1 MFKFFIKLII
11 ESLFMIRFRYV
22 VKDFEKFIDDWGK
35 FLKLSPD
42 DHFLSLPPSVGNG
55 YFYGKVIND
64 AMSFL
69 VMNVKFNDDIMLDRE
84 AVDETSL
91 LLYFIQVD
99 AKGLY
104 QVSTDLDKVE
114 YNGNVKRRVVFL
126 SSTNYPIQ
134 VQYSKNTELKLIGIY
149 FKHSLLRKFLKK
161 DVLHYLKE
169 YSQSRLK
176 NRDKRTIAKDED
188 ILLREI
194 FETDIQDEFGQIV
207 LYNRILLLVE
217 KVLNRLLIT
226 EMPMAKAR
234 KLKEEDMDGLKEVEM
249 VLSEK
254 ELEKFPS
261 INNLSR
267 IALMSSSKLK
277 KRFKEVYGMKL
288 YEFYN
293 HNRLS
298 KARKWIETGET
309 NIKEA
314 AYRIGF
320 SNLSNF
326 SKAFKK
332 EFGFLPSQLVA

>member
-1 MFKFFIKLII
+1 MV
-11 ESLFMIRFRYV
+11 RFQYV
-22 VKDFEKFIDDWGK
+22 VKDFEKFIDDWGR
-35 FLKLSPD
+35 FLKIKPD
-42 DHFLSLPPSVGNG
+42 NHFLSLPLHLGNG

-69 VMNVKFNDDIMLDRE
+69 VMKAKFNDDITLDRN

-99 AKGLY
+99 STGLY
-104 QVSTDLDKVE
+104 QVTTDVDKVE
-114 YNGNVKRRVVFL
+114 YSGNVKRRNVFI

-134 VQYSKNTELKLIGIY
+134 VRYSKGTELKLIGIY

-161 DVLHYLKE
+161 DVFHYLQE

-176 NRDKRTIAKDED
+176 DRDKRTIAKEEA

-194 FETDIQDEFGQIV
+194 FATDIHDELGKIV

-226 EMPMAKAR
+226 EMPTAKTK
-234 KLKEEDMDGLKEVEM
+234 KLKEEDLDGLKEVESI
-249 VLSEK
+249 LSEK

-267 IALMSSSKLK
+267 VALMSSSKLK

-298 KARKWIETGET
+298 KAKKWIETGET

-332 EFGFLPSQLVA
+332 EFGYLPSQLVA

>member
-1 MFKFFIKLII
+1 MVHFT
-11 ESLFMIRFRYV
+11 YV
-22 VKDFEKFIDDWGK
+22 VRDFEKFIDDWGR
-35 FLKLSPD
+35 FLKIKPD
-42 DHFLSLPPSVGNG
+42 NHFLSLPSSVGNG
-55 YFYGKVIND
+55 YFYGKAIND

-69 VMNVKFNDDIMLDRE
+69 VMKAKFNDEIILERQ

-114 YNGNVKRRVVFL
+114 YNGNVKRRVVFI

-161 DVLHYLKE
+161 DVFHYLKE

-176 NRDKRTIAKDED
+176 NSNKRTIVKEED

-194 FETDIQDEFGQIV
+194 FETDIHDELGKIV

-226 EMPMAKAR
+226 EMPAKTK
-234 KLKEEDMDGLKEVEM
+234 KLKEEDMDGLKEVESI
-249 VLSEK
+249 LSEK

-267 IALMSSSKLK
+267 IAFMSSSKLK

>member
-1 MFKFFIKLII
+1 MV
-11 ESLFMIRFRYV
+11 RFRYV
-22 VKDFEKFIDDWGK
+22 VKDFEKFIDDWGR
-35 FLKLSPD
+35 FLEIKPD
-42 DHFLSLPPSVGNG
+42 NHYLSLPPHLGTG

-69 VMNVKFNDDIMLDRE
+69 VMKAKFNDDIILDRE
-84 AVDETSL
+84 ADSETSL

-99 AKGLY
+99 STGLY
-104 QVSTDLDKVE
+104 RVTTDVDQVE
-114 YNGNVKRRVVFL
+114 YNGNVKRRNVFI

-134 VQYSKNTELKLIGIY
+134 IRYSKGTELKLIGIY
-149 FKHSLLRKFLKK
+149 FKHSLLRRFLKK
-161 DVLHYLKE
+161 DVFHYLQE
-169 YSQSRLK
+169 YSQSRLQ
-176 NRDKRTIAKDED
+176 NRDKRVIAKEEAV
-188 ILLREI
+188 LLPAI
-194 FETDIQDEFGQIV
+194 FQTNIHDEFGQIV

-226 EMPMAKAR
+226 EMPIAKA
-234 KLKEEDMDGLKEVEM
+234 KKIKEEDMDGLKEVESI
-249 VLSEK
+249 LSEK

-267 IALMSSSKLK
+267 VALMSSSKLK

-298 KARKWIETGET
+298 KAKKWIETGET
-309 NIKEA
+309 NIKED
-314 AYRIGF
+314 AYIIGF
-320 SNLSNF
+320 SNLINF

-332 EFGFLPSQLVA
+332 EFGYLPSQLVA

>member
-1 MFKFFIKLII
+1 MIKLI
-11 ESLFMIRFRYV
+11 EEFLFMVHFTYV
-22 VKDFEKFIDDWGK
+22 VRDFEKFIDDWGR
-35 FLKLSPD
+35 FLKIKPD
-42 DHFLSLPPSVGNG
+42 NHFLSLPSSVGNG
-55 YFYGKVIND
+55 YFYGKAIND

-69 VMNVKFNDDIMLDRE
+69 VMKAKFNDEIILERQ

-114 YNGNVKRRVVFL
+114 YNGNVKRRVVFI

-161 DVLHYLKE
+161 DVFHYLKE

-176 NRDKRTIAKDED
+176 NSNKRTIVKEED

-194 FETDIQDEFGQIV
+194 FETDIHDELGKIV

-226 EMPMAKAR
+226 EMPEARAK
-234 KLKEEDMDGLKEVEM
+234 KPKEEDMGGLKEVESI
-249 VLSEK
+249 LSEK

-267 IALMSSSKLK
+267 IAFMSSSKLK

>member
-1 MFKFFIKLII
+1 MFFIKLI
-11 ESLFMIRFRYV
+11 EEFLFMVRFRYV
-22 VKDFEKFIDDWGK
+22 VKDFEKFIDDWGR
-35 FLKLSPD
+35 FLKIKPAN
-42 DHFLSLPPSVGNG
+42 HYLSLPPNLGTG

-69 VMNVKFNDDIMLDRE
+69 VMKAKFNDDIILDRE

-99 AKGLY
+99 STGLY
-104 QVSTDLDKVE
+104 QVTTDVDNVE
-114 YNGNVKRRVVFL
+114 YNGNVKRRNVFI
-126 SSTNYPIQ
+126 SSTNYPIR
-134 VQYSKNTELKLIGIY
+134 VRYSKDTELKLIGIY

-161 DVLHYLKE
+161 DVFHYLQE
-169 YSQSRLK
+169 YSQARLK
-176 NRDKRTIAKDED
+176 NRDKRTIAKEEAV
-188 ILLREI
+188 LLQEI
-194 FETDIQDEFGQIV
+194 FETDLHDEFGQIV

-226 EMPMAKAR
+226 EMAAARAK
-234 KLKEEDMDGLKEVEM
+234 KPKEEDMDGLKEVEAI
-249 VLSEK
+249 LSEK

-298 KARKWIETGET
+298 KAKKWIETGET

-332 EFGFLPSQLVA
+332 EFGYLPSQLVA

>member
-1 MFKFFIKLII
+1 ML
-11 ESLFMIRFRYV
+11 RFRYT
-22 VKDFEKFIDDWGK
+22 VKDFEKFIDDWGQ
-35 FLKLSPD
+35 FLNTRPE
-42 DHFLSLPPSVGNG
+42 DHYLVLPPAVGNG

-64 AMSFL
+64 AMSF
-69 VMNVKFNDDIMLDRE
+69 VIMNVKFNDDIMLDRE
-84 AVDETSL
+84 AVDETNL

-161 DVLHYLKE
+161 DVFHYLKE

-194 FETDIQDEFGQIV
+194 FKADIHDEFGQIV
-207 LYNRILLLVE
+207 LYNRILLLIE

-226 EMPMAKAR
+226 EMPLARAK
-234 KLKEEDMDGLKEVEM
+234 KMKEEDMDGLKEVESI
-249 VLSEK
+249 LSQK
-254 ELEKFPS
+254 DLEKFPS
-261 INNLSR
+261 VNNLSR
-267 IALMSSSKLK
+267 VALMSSSKLK

-298 KARKWIETGET
+298 NARKWIETGET

>member
-1 MFKFFIKLII
+1 
-11 ESLFMIRFRYV
+11 MIHFRYA
-22 VKDFEKFIDDWGK
+22 VKDFEKFIDDWGQ
-35 FLKLSPD
+35 FLKINPD
-42 DHFLSLPPSVGNG
+42 DHFLSLPSSLGTG
-55 YFYGKVIND
+55 YFYGKIIND

-69 VMNVKFNDDIMLDRE
+69 VMKAKFNDDIILDRQ
-84 AVDETSL
+84 AIDETSL

-99 AKGLY
+99 TKGLY

-114 YNGNVKRRVVFL
+114 YTGNVKRRVVFL

-134 VQYSKNTELKLIGIY
+134 VQYSKNTELKLIGVY
-149 FKHSLLRKFLKK
+149 FKHSLLRKFLKR
-161 DVLHYLKE
+161 DVFHYLKE

-176 NRDKRTIAKDED
+176 DRDKRAIAKDED

-194 FETDIQDEFGQIV
+194 FKTDVHDELGQII

-226 EMPMAKAR
+226 EMPVARAK
-234 KLKEEDMDGLKEVEM
+234 KPKEEDMGGLKEVEM
-249 VLSEK
+249 ILSEK

-267 IALMSSSKLK
+267 IAFMSSSKLK

-298 KARKWIETGET
+298 KAKKWIETGET

-320 SNLSNF
+320 ANLSNF

-332 EFGFLPSQLVA
+332 EFGVLPSQLVA

>member
-1 MFKFFIKLII
+1 MIEEFLFILAGPTRS
-11 ESLFMIRFRYV
+11 EGV
-22 VKDFEKFIDDWGK
+22 EKFIDDLGK
-35 FLKLSPD
+35 FLNINPD
-42 DHFLSLPPSVGNG
+42 NHCLSLPSSVGNG
-55 YFYGKVIND
+55 YFYGKAIND

-69 VMNVKFNDDIMLDRE
+69 VMNAKFSDDIMLERR

-114 YNGNVKRRVVFL
+114 YKGNVKRRVVFI

-134 VQYSKNTELKLIGIY
+134 VQYSKGTELKLIGIY

-161 DVLHYLKE
+161 DVFHYLKE

-176 NRDKRTIAKDED
+176 NSDKRTIVKEED

-194 FETDIQDEFGQIV
+194 FETDIHDELGKIV
-207 LYNRILLLVE
+207 LYTRILLLVE

-226 EMPMAKAR
+226 EMPVSKTK
-234 KLKEEDMDGLKEVEM
+234 KLKEEDMDGLKEVESI
-249 VLSEK
+249 LAEK

>member
-1 MFKFFIKLII
+1 MV
-11 ESLFMIRFRYV
+11 RFRYV
-22 VKDFEKFIDDWGK
+22 VKDFEKFIDDWGQ
-35 FLKLSPD
+35 FLKTTPD
-42 DHFLSLPPSVGNG
+42 NHCLSLPPSLGTG

-69 VMNVKFNDDIMLDRE
+69 VMNVKFNDDIILDRQ
-84 AVDETSL
+84 AIDETSL

-104 QVSTDLDKVE
+104 HVSTDLDQVE
-114 YNGNVKRRVVFL
+114 YNGNVKRRIIFI
-126 SSTNYPIQ
+126 SSTNYPIK

-161 DVLHYLKE
+161 DVFHYLKE

-176 NRDKRTIAKDED
+176 NRDKRTIAKEED

-194 FETDIQDEFGQIV
+194 FETDMHDELGKIV
-207 LYNRILLLVE
+207 LYSRILLLVE
-217 KVLNRLLIT
+217 KFLNRLLIT
-226 EMPMAKAR
+226 EMPAAKTK
-234 KLKEEDMDGLKEVEM
+234 KLKEEDMEALKEVELI
-249 VLSEK
+249 LSEK
-254 ELEKFPS
+254 ELEKFPTIS
-261 INNLSR
+261 KLSR
-267 IALMSSSKLK
+267 IALMSGSKLK

>member
-1 MFKFFIKLII
+1 
-11 ESLFMIRFRYV
+11 MIHFRYAV
-22 VKDFEKFIDDWGK
+22 TDFEKFIDDWGQ
-35 FLKLSPD
+35 FLKINPD
-42 DHFLSLPPSVGNG
+42 DHFLSLPSSLGTG
-55 YFYGKVIND
+55 YFYGKIIND

-69 VMNVKFNDDIMLDRE
+69 VMKAKFNDDIILDRQ
-84 AVDETSL
+84 AIDETSL

-99 AKGLY
+99 TKGLY

-114 YNGNVKRRVVFL
+114 YTGNVKRRVVFL

-134 VQYSKNTELKLIGIY
+134 VQYSKNTELKLIGVY
-149 FKHSLLRKFLKK
+149 FKHSLLRKFLKR
-161 DVLHYLKE
+161 DVFHYLKE

-176 NRDKRTIAKDED
+176 DRDKRAIAKDED

-194 FETDIQDEFGQIV
+194 FKTDVHDELGQIV
-207 LYNRILLLVE
+207 LYNRILLLIE

-226 EMPMAKAR
+226 EMPVARAK
-234 KLKEEDMDGLKEVEM
+234 KPKEEDMDGLKEVEM
-249 VLSEK
+249 ILSEK

-267 IALMSSSKLK
+267 VALMSSSKLK

-326 SKAFKK
+326 SKAFKR
-332 EFGFLPSQLVA
+332 EFGVLPSQLVA

>member
-1 MFKFFIKLII
+1 MV
-11 ESLFMIRFRYV
+11 RFRYV
-22 VKDFEKFIDDWGK
+22 VKDFEKFIDDWGR
-35 FLKLSPD
+35 FLKIRPD
-42 DHFLSLPPSVGNG
+42 NHYLSLPPHLGTG

-69 VMNVKFNDDIMLDRE
+69 VMKVKFNDDIILDRD

-99 AKGLY
+99 STGFY
-104 QVSTDLDKVE
+104 QVTTDVDQVE
-114 YNGNVKRRVVFL
+114 YNGNVKRRNVFI

-134 VQYSKNTELKLIGIY
+134 IRYSKDTELKLIGIY

-161 DVLHYLKE
+161 DVFHYLQE

-176 NRDKRTIAKDED
+176 NRDKRVIAKEEA

-194 FETDIQDEFGQIV
+194 FQTNIHDEFGQIV

-226 EMPMAKAR
+226 EMPAARAK
-234 KLKEEDMDGLKEVEM
+234 KPKEEDMEGLKEVEA

-298 KARKWIETGET
+298 KAKKWIETGET

-332 EFGFLPSQLVA
+332 EFGYLPSQLVA

>member
-1 MFKFFIKLII
+1 MV
-11 ESLFMIRFRYV
+11 RFRYV
-22 VKDFEKFIDDWGK
+22 VKDFETFIDDWGR
-35 FLKLSPD
+35 FLKIKPD
-42 DHFLSLPPSVGNG
+42 NHYLSLPPNLGSG

-69 VMNVKFNDDIMLDRE
+69 VMKAKFNDDIILDRK

-99 AKGLY
+99 STGLY
-104 QVSTDLDKVE
+104 QVTTDVDKVE
-114 YNGNVKRRVVFL
+114 YNGHVKRRNVFI

-134 VQYSKNTELKLIGIY
+134 VHYSKDTELKLIGIY
-149 FKHSLLRKFLKK
+149 FKHSLLRRFLKK
-161 DVLHYLKE
+161 DVFHYLQE

-176 NRDKRTIAKDED
+176 NRDKRTIAKEEAV
-188 ILLREI
+188 LLREI
-194 FETDIQDEFGQIV
+194 FENDIHDELGKIV

-226 EMPMAKAR
+226 EMPTAKTK
-234 KLKEEDMDGLKEVEM
+234 KLKEEDMDGLKEVESI
-249 VLSEK
+249 LSEK

-332 EFGFLPSQLVA
+332 EFGFLPSKLVA

>member
-1 MFKFFIKLII
+1 MVH
-11 ESLFMIRFRYV
+11 FRYV
-22 VKDFEKFIDDWGK
+22 VRDFEKFIDDLGK
-35 FLKLSPD
+35 FLNINPD
-42 DHFLSLPPSVGNG
+42 NHCLSLPSSVGNG
-55 YFYGKVIND
+55 YFYGKAIND

-69 VMNVKFNDDIMLDRE
+69 VMNAKFSDDIMLERQ

-114 YNGNVKRRVVFL
+114 YKGNVKRRVVFI

-134 VQYSKNTELKLIGIY
+134 VQYSKGTELKLIGIY

-161 DVLHYLKE
+161 DVFHYLKE

-176 NRDKRTIAKDED
+176 NSDKRTIVKEED

-194 FETDIQDEFGQIV
+194 FKTDIHDELGKIV
-207 LYNRILLLVE
+207 LYTRILLLVE

-226 EMPMAKAR
+226 EMPTAKTK
-234 KLKEEDMDGLKEVEM
+234 KLKEEDMDGLKEVELI
-249 VLSEK
+249 LSEK
-254 ELEKFPS
+254 ELEKFPT
-261 INNLSR
+261 INKLSR
-267 IALMSSSKLK
+267 IALMSGSKLK

-298 KARKWIETGET
+298 KAKKWIESGET
-309 NIKEA
+309 NVKEA

>member
-1 MFKFFIKLII
+1 MVH
-11 ESLFMIRFRYV
+11 FRYV
-22 VKDFEKFIDDWGK
+22 VKDFETFIDDWGQ
-35 FLKLSPD
+35 FLKIRPD
-42 DHFLSLPPSVGNG
+42 NHFLSLPSSVGDG
-55 YFYGKVIND
+55 YFYGKAINE

-69 VMNVKFNDDIMLDRE
+69 VMNAKFNDEIMLDRQ

-104 QVSTDLDKVE
+104 QVTTDVDKVE
-114 YNGNVKRRVVFL
+114 YNGNVKRRVVFI

-134 VQYSKNTELKLIGIY
+134 VRYSKNTELKLIGIY

-161 DVLHYLKE
+161 DVFHYLKE

-176 NRDKRTIAKDED
+176 NSDKRTIVKEED

-194 FETDIQDEFGQIV
+194 FETDIHDELGKVV
-207 LYNRILLLVE
+207 LYTRILLLVE

-226 EMPMAKAR
+226 EMPVTKTK
-234 KLKEEDMDGLKEVEM
+234 KLKEEDMDGLKEVELI
-249 VLSEK
+249 LSEK

-261 INNLSR
+261 VNNLSR
-267 IALMSSSKLK
+267 VAFMSSSKLK

-298 KARKWIETGET
+298 KARKWIESGET

>member
-1 MFKFFIKLII
+1 
-11 ESLFMIRFRYV
+11 
-22 VKDFEKFIDDWGK
+22 
-35 FLKLSPD
+35 
-42 DHFLSLPPSVGNG
+42 
-55 YFYGKVIND
+55 
-64 AMSFL
+64 
-69 VMNVKFNDDIMLDRE
+69 MNVKFNDEIILDRQ

-114 YNGNVKRRVVFL
+114 YNGNVKRRVVFI

-134 VQYSKNTELKLIGIY
+134 VQYSKDTELKLIGIY

-161 DVLHYLKE
+161 DIFHYLKE

-176 NRDKRTIAKDED
+176 NSDKRTIVKQED

-194 FETDIQDEFGQIV
+194 FETDIQDELGKIV
-207 LYNRILLLVE
+207 LYTRILLLVE

-226 EMPMAKAR
+226 EMPAKTK
-234 KLKEEDMDGLKEVEM
+234 KLKEEDMDGLKEVESI
-249 VLSEK
+249 LSKK

-298 KARKWIETGET
+298 KARRWIESGET

>member
-1 MFKFFIKLII
+1 MV
-11 ESLFMIRFRYV
+11 RFRYV
-22 VKDFEKFIDDWGK
+22 VKDFETFIDDWGR
-35 FLKLSPD
+35 FLKIKPD
-42 DHFLSLPPSVGNG
+42 NHYLSLPPNLGSG

-69 VMNVKFNDDIMLDRE
+69 VMKAKFNDDIILDRE

-99 AKGLY
+99 STGLY
-104 QVSTDLDKVE
+104 QVTTDVDQVE
-114 YNGNVKRRVVFL
+114 YNGNVKRRNVFI

-134 VQYSKNTELKLIGIY
+134 VRYSKGTELKLIGIY

-161 DVLHYLKE
+161 DVFHYLQE

-176 NRDKRTIAKDED
+176 NRDKRTIVKEEA

-194 FETDIQDEFGQIV
+194 FETDMNDEFGQIV

-226 EMPMAKAR
+226 EMPIAKA
-234 KLKEEDMDGLKEVEM
+234 KKIKEEDMDGLKEVESI
-249 VLSEK
+249 LSEK

-298 KARKWIETGET
+298 KAKKWIETGET

>member
-1 MFKFFIKLII
+1 
-11 ESLFMIRFRYV
+11 MIHFRYA
-22 VKDFEKFIDDWGK
+22 VKDFEKFIEDWAQ
-35 FLKLSPD
+35 FLQIRPD
-42 DHFLSLPPSVGNG
+42 DHFLSLPPSVGTG
-55 YFYGKVIND
+55 YFYGKAFND

-69 VMNVKFNDDIMLDRE
+69 VMNVKFNDDILLDRE
-84 AVDETSL
+84 ALDETSL

-99 AKGLY
+99 SAGLY
-104 QVSTDLDKVE
+104 RVTTDIDKVE
-114 YNGNVKRRVVFL
+114 YNAPVKRRNIFI

-134 VQYSKNTELKLIGIY
+134 IQYSKNTELKLIGIY

-161 DVLHYLKE
+161 DVFHYLQE
-169 YSQSRLK
+169 YSQLRLK
-176 NRDKRTIAKDED
+176 NRDKRTIAKEEA
-188 ILLREI
+188 ILLSEI
-194 FETDIQDEFGQIV
+194 FGTDIQDDLGKII

-226 EMPMAKAR
+226 EWPESRTK
-234 KLKEEDMDGLKEVEM
+234 KLKEEDMDGLKEVETI
-249 VLSEK
+249 LSEK

-267 IALMSSSKLK
+267 VALMSSSKLK

-298 KARKWIETGET
+298 KAKKWIESGET

-332 EFGFLPSQLVA
+332 EFGYLPSQLVA